1 MPRSRVARLLV
12 LAVLTVA
19 CGVGRPEVAR
29 VGDHD
34 VTSSELRHAVALQRV
49 LADLQGAQCGQA
61 QAGEAEAAG
70 AACDRLALSGELL
83 WLGVEGY
90 AEANDLVASDEDVE
104 EAVAGLEEQV
114 SAETLQETLEA
125 RDLTRED
132 LSELGR
138 RILTIQ
144 AVRTAVAEER
154 VGEDQLR
161 AQYDERMNEF
171 TTVQANH
178 ILLDSQAEAER
189 VYRRVRDATEA
200 EFVEVAKERSTE
212 PGADQGGGRLG
223 SAVASTYVSEFAEAV
238 VALEPGEI
246 SQPVRTQFGWHVIYL
261 VDKEITS
268 FEDAKTRLLDPL
280 ADEEFRSWLEDR
292 ADELGVE
299 VDPRYGRFDASTFS
313 LSASRSTDPDASPAS
328 PSVTE

>member
-1 MPRSRVARLLV
+1 MSLSRVARLLV
-12 LAVLTVA
+12 LAVVTVA
-19 CGVGRPEVAR
+19 CGAGRPEVAR
-29 VGDHD
+29 VGDQD

-70 AACDRLALSGELL
+70 AACDRVALSGELL

-90 AEANDLVASDEDVE
+90 AEANDLVASDADVE
-104 EAVAGLEEQV
+104 AAVAGLEEQV

-125 RDLTRED
+125 RDLTRDD

-161 AQYDERMNEF
+161 AQYEERANEF

-178 ILLDSQAEAER
+178 ILVDSQAEAER
-189 VYRRVRDATEA
+189 IYRAVRDATEA

-212 PGADQGGGRLG
+212 PGADQSGGQMG
-223 SAVASTYVSEFAEAV
+223 STVASTFVPEFAEAV

-261 VDKEITS
+261 VDKEVTS
-268 FEDAKTRLLDPL
+268 FEDAKTQILQPL
-280 ADEEFRSWLEDR
+280 ADDEFRSWLQDR

-313 LSASRSTDPDASPAS
+313 LSASRSTDPDASVS
-328 PSVTE
+328 PSASE

>member
-1 MPRSRVARLLV
+1 MQPSRVARLLV
-12 LAVLTVA
+12 LAVVTVA

-34 VTSSELRHAVALQRV
+34 VTSSELRRAVALQRV

-61 QAGEAEAAG
+61 QAGEAEAAS

-83 WLGVEGY
+83 WLGIEGY
-90 AEANDLVASDEDVE
+90 AEANDLVASDDDVE

-125 RDLTRED
+125 RDLTRDD

-161 AQYDERMNEF
+161 AQYDERLNEF

-189 VYRRVRDATEA
+189 VYRQVRDATEA

-212 PGADQGGGRLG
+212 PGADESGGQLG
-223 SAVASTYVSEFAEAV
+223 STVASTYVPEFAEAV

-246 SQPVRTQFGWHVIYL
+246 SRPVRTQFGWHVIYL
-261 VDKEITS
+261 VDKEVTS
-268 FEDAKTRLLDPL
+268 FEEAKTRLLDPL
-280 ADEEFRSWLEDR
+280 ADDEFRSWLEDR

-313 LSASRSTDPDASPAS
+313 LSASQSTEPDASPAS
-328 PSVTE
+328 PSVTG

>member
-19 CGVGRPEVAR
+19 CGTGRPEVAR

-34 VTSSELRHAVALQRV
+34 VTTSELRRAVALQRV
-49 LADLQGAQCGQA
+49 LADLQGTRCGQA
-61 QAGEAEAAG
+61 EAGQSEDAA
-70 AACDRLALSGELL
+70 AACDRVALSGELL

-90 AEANDLVASDEDVE
+90 AESNDLVASDADVE

-114 SAETLQETLEA
+114 SVETLQETLEA
-125 RDLTRED
+125 RDLTRDD

-144 AVRTAVAEER
+144 AVRTAVADER

-161 AQYDERMNEF
+161 AQYDERRNEF

-178 ILLDSQAEAER
+178 ILVESQAEAER
-189 VYRRVRDATEA
+189 VFRQVRDATEA

-212 PGADQGGGRLG
+212 PGADQSGGRLG
-223 SAVASTYVSEFAEAV
+223 SAVASTYVPEFAEAV

-246 SQPVRTQFGWHVIYL
+246 SRPVRTQFGWHVIYL
-261 VDKEITS
+261 VDKEVTS
-268 FEDAKTRLLDPL
+268 FDEAKTQLLQPL
-280 ADEEFRSWLEDR
+280 ADDEFRSWLEER

-299 VDPRYGRFDASTFS
+299 VDPRYGRFDATTFS
-313 LSASRSTDPDASPAS
+313 LSPSRSTDPDTSPAS
-328 PSVTE
+328 PSNAG